1 MHDDFPA
8 ESGSLTTDDGKQ
20 AITVTG
26 ENFSTRI
33 DRDTGLLSSLV
44 FEGEELL
51 LRPLTP
57 NFWRAPTDNDFGNYM
72 QDWAQAWEQA
82 GRNRRLESLRL
93 DTDRRDQVIVEADY
107 AFFDANGVTVA
118 RWKSQFTIAAS
129 GDIDIENRFAK
140 SAGQPIVPRV
150 GMNLEL
156 IKRLDQTEWFGRG
169 PFENYSDRKLA
180 AHVGRY
186 QMPVSDHYVPYHRP
200 QENGYKTDVR
210 WLSLTDG
217 RKTGLLIETHHYE
230 LLAFGVHHN
239 RQEDFIPP
247 VKIAITSEDGPGAR
261 KNEERVN
268 VHVNDIVPGN
278 FVSLDLDYGQMGV
291 GGDDSWGKQTLME
304 YSLTE
309 KEYQY
314 GFRLRPYSFS
324 EGRLEE
330 LLEH

>member
-1 MHDDFPA
+1 MHGEYHA
-8 ESGSLTTDDGKQ
+8 TSGPLTTEESDQ
-20 AITVTG
+20 AITITG
-26 ENFSTRI
+26 ENFSSRF

-72 QDWAQAWEQA
+72 PDWAQAWEQA
-82 GRNRRLESLRL
+82 GRNRKLDSLRL
-93 DTDRRDQVIVEADY
+93 IVKSDDRVEIEAAY
-107 AFFDANGVTVA
+107 AFYDDHGGAIA
-118 RWKSQFTIAAS
+118 EWKSIFTIWS
-129 GDIDIENRFAK
+129 TGDIDIENHFEKGRDL
-140 SAGQPIVPRV
+140 PIVPRI

-156 IKRLDQTEWFGRG
+156 PKRLNQTEWFGRG

-180 AHVGRY
+180 ANVGRY
-186 QMPVSDHYVPYHRP
+186 RMSVSDHYVPYHRP

-217 RKTGLLIETHHYE
+217 RKTGLLIETHHHE
-230 LLAFGVHHN
+230 FIAFGVHHN
-239 RQEDFIPP
+239 RQKDFIPP

-268 VHVNDIVPGN
+268 VHVNDIMPGDY
-278 FVSLDLDYGQMGV
+278 VSLDIDYGQMGV
-291 GGDDSWGKQTLME
+291 GGDDSWGKQTLMK
-304 YSLTE
+304 YSLAE
-309 KEYQY
+309 NEYRY
-314 GFRLRPYSFS
+314 GFRLRPYSFY